1 VSTTRTVDLGHAS
14 GGVRLAYTEAGA
26 GEPAMLLLHGMAC
39 DRSHLDHQLR
49 HLAPRHRCVSLDL
62 RGHGESDKPEGSY
75 STQVFV
81 DDLIRVIE
89 QLDLGRPVVIGHSR
103 GGSLAL
109 ALAEARPDLVRALV
123 LLDSGIRRPAER
135 SADLEPFYASLGGPD
150 HAERVREFVARRLLE
165 PTDGEQVIA
174 QVEAVMGE
182 TPAHVFRAMGEGV
195 LEFDSLTAAQ
205 AYRMPG
211 LFVLAGRPTF
221 LDADAVASLPDNW
234 HVARV
239 VGAGHFVQMVVPDQV
254 NAMIDRF
261 LELAGVHGGNEL
273 TERTA

>member
-1 VSTTRTVDLGHAS
+1 VSATRTVDLGD
-14 GGVRLAYTEAGA
+14 VRLAYTEAGS
-26 GEPAMLLLHGMAC
+26 GEPAVLLLHRMAC
-39 DRSHLDHQLR
+39 DRSHLDNQVG

-62 RGHGESDKPEGSY
+62 RGHGESDKPEGPY
-75 STQVFV
+75 ATAVFV
-81 DDLIRVIE
+81 GDLIRVIE
-89 QLDLGRPVVIGHSR
+89 RLDLGRPIVIGHSR

-109 ALAEARPDLVRALV
+109 ALAQERPDLVRALV

-135 SADLEPFYASLGGPD
+135 TADLEPFYASLGGPD
-150 HAERVREFVARRLLE
+150 HAERVREFVASRLLE
-165 PTDGEQVIA
+165 PTDGDDVIA
-174 QVEAVMGE
+174 QVEKVMGE

-195 LEFDSLTAAQ
+195 LEFDSLAA
-205 AYRMPG
+205 ALACELPG

-221 LDADAVASLPDNW
+221 LDAEAVASLPDNW

-261 LELAGVHGGNEL
+261 LELAGVG
-273 TERTA
+273 T